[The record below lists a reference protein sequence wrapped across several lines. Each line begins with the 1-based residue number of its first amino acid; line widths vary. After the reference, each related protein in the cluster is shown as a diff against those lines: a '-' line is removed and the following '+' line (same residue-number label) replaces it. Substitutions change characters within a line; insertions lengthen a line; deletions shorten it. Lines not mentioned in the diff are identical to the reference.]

1 MTLDASDFGVLGV
14 PHVPPRNVHEAFKL
28 GVPAADLGFVPGR
41 PRKPPTIDLP
51 GLPRRTMGATPRDP
65 SSTRSLLGAL
75 GEPRPASVTPPT
87 RRRPGLRLPR

>member
-51 GLPRRTMGATPRDP
+51 GLPRRTMGATPRDRNLAP
-65 SSTRSLLGAL
+65 PGAL
-75 GEPRPASVTPPT
+75 GEPLPAAIAPPV
-87 RRRPGLRLPR
+87 RRRQGLRLPR